1 MQQPWA
7 APGADRMQPPPP
19 PCRPGQGSGIPA
31 PPAMCLDSGPSASAA
46 PARLVALG
54 QALLERNDRAA
65 ADLRQRFR
73 RAGLP
78 VVNLLSSPG
87 AGKTALLERLGR
99 QLAGRGQRLA
109 VIVGDLAT
117 DHDARR
123 LAAAGVA
130 AVPISTGQT
139 CHLET
144 AMVARGLS
152 QLQQPLAD
160 LDLLVIENVG
170 NLVCPAAYDLGEG
183 LRVVLLSVTE
193 GEDKP
198 LKYPTIFHSA
208 DLVVISKVD
217 LAEAVGFERQRAREA
232 IAAVAPRAAVLEVSA
247 RSGIGLEALAARLLA
262 PLAPLAPLRP

>member
-1 MQQPWA
+1 
-7 APGADRMQPPPP
+7 
-19 PCRPGQGSGIPA
+19 
-31 PPAMCLDSGPSASAA
+31 
-46 PARLVALG
+46 
-54 QALLERNDRAA
+54 
-65 ADLRQRFR
+65 
-73 RAGLP
+73 
-78 VVNLLSSPG
+78 
-87 AGKTALLERLGR
+87 
-99 QLAGRGQRLA
+99 
-109 VIVGDLAT
+109 
-117 DHDARR
+117 
-123 LAAAGVA
+123 VA

-152 QLQQPLAD
+152 QLPQPLAD

-198 LKYPTIFHSA
+198 LKYPAIFHSA

>member
-1 MQQPWA
+1 
-7 APGADRMQPPPP
+7 
-19 PCRPGQGSGIPA
+19 
-31 PPAMCLDSGPSASAA
+31 MCLDPGPSAASGPA

-54 QALLERNDRAA
+54 QALLERNDRGAA
-65 ADLRQRFR
+65 ALRERFR
-73 RAGLP
+73 RACLP

-99 QLAGRGQRLA
+99 ELAGRGRRLA

-144 AMVARGLS
+144 AMVARALS
-152 QLQQPLAD
+152 QLPQPLAA

-170 NLVCPAAYDLGEG
+170 NLVCPAAYDLGEQ

-198 LKYPTIFHSA
+198 LKYPAIFHSA

-217 LAEAVGFERQRAREA
+217 LADAVAFERQRAHEA

-247 RSGIGLEALAARLLA
+247 RSGSGLEALATRLLA
-262 PLAPLAPLRP
+262 PSAELGPRQP